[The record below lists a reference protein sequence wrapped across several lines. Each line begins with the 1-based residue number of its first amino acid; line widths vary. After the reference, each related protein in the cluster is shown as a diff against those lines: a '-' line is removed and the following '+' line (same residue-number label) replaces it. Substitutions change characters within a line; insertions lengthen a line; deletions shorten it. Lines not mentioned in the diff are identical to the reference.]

1 MTRPKTAIAL
11 AALLIAATG
20 LLVGCQQQPSG
31 VQFVIYGDSF
41 ATVAEAAQEANLAI
55 ERAAQ
60 AGCRAISVG
69 GVGAG
74 GAGETGGGLVLAVPV
89 LIECPAGTDIITTGF
104 VFN

>member
-1 MTRPKTAIAL
+1 MIESTIRNVAFAL
-11 AALLIAATG
+11 AFLTLAGCTG
-20 LLVGCQQQPSG
+20 GA
-31 VQFVIYGDSF
+31 QFVIYGDSF

-69 GVGAG
+69 GIGAG
-74 GAGETGGGLVLAVPV
+74 GASETSGGLVLAVPV
-89 LIECPAGTDIITTGF
+89 LLDCPPGTDIIATGF